1 MHIQNILTS
10 DVETTTAVSAGRS
23 SVAVK
28 QRSTT
33 STPTDQQS
41 ESTGNRDSA
50 VEARGR
56 KRGRSVMQSAT
67 PVDRS
72 VCHESAPTTADART
86 VVTVT
91 VSNGTVDTD
100 QSGARKRAK
109 VDISSTVSAANA
121 ASSAT
126 DSGEGCSLALPRMP
140 QASPQVFQHRPTS
153 SPSMESSRSLLE
165 SPSPPVSPRASR
177 VSPPFVSD
185 SVSDNDD
192 DGDDEVDNNRVP
204 ESIDL
209 TSVSDNDDDDDGDD
223 ESDEVEVIEVMDLT
237 SVSDNDDDDD
247 GDDESDEVEVIE
259 VMDLTSV
266 SDNDD
271 DDDGDDECDDDG
283 SNDDGD
289 DECDDDGGN
298 DDGDDE
304 CDDDGSND
312 DGDDEGGGGD
322 PDEEEPYSPQSCW
335 EVTYTKTQKHS
346 LTYTNMH
353 THTSPLTHTHT
364 HTSHTHTHRS
374 SVWMIHQ

>member
-50 VEARGR
+50 VEARER
-56 KRGRSVMQSAT
+56 KRARSVMQSVT

-72 VCHESAPTTADART
+72 VHRESAPTTTDTRT
-86 VVTVT
+86 VVT

-237 SVSDNDDDDD
+237 SVSDNDD
-247 GDDESDEVEVIE
+247 V
-259 VMDLTSV
+259 
-266 SDNDD
+266 
-271 DDDGDDECDDDG
+271 
-283 SNDDGD
+283 
-289 DECDDDGGN
+289 
-298 DDGDDE
+298 
-304 CDDDGSND
+304 
-312 DGDDEGGGGD
+312 
-322 PDEEEPYSPQSCW
+322 
-335 EVTYTKTQKHS
+335 
-346 LTYTNMH
+346 
-353 THTSPLTHTHT
+353 
-364 HTSHTHTHRS
+364 R
-374 SVWMIHQ
+374 